1 MAKNTLRRV
10 SGYMWSQETI
20 KWLMNIESKC
30 FFLSN
35 YQFFHSA
42 VWLPDSHKSGSIW
55 INWPGYSFQREWE
68 WWNKWRRTFPRERP
82 PVIQSHGTWL
92 RSSPPL
98 SGSAVETQA
107 GCWVQFSGTIKE
119 REEKHYGVDLYLED
133 GENCR
138 RERVKVGCWR
148 FVFKIKPVRRQQTE
162 CDQASKTQQ
171 SHIYSSTY
179 WRMEQ
184 CFAPAIRLL
193 HVIIA
198 QYRHITFELS
208 VCLVCETLWNQM

>member
-1 MAKNTLRRV
+1 MFNC
-10 SGYMWSQETI
+10 S
-20 KWLMNIESKC
+20 

-107 GCWVQFSGTIKE
+107 GSAVQLKKEKRSIMELTFTWKTVRIAAGNVSKLVVGVSSSKLNLWGDNKQNVIKLQ
-119 REEKHYGVDLYLED
+119 RH
-133 GENCR
+133 N
-138 RERVKVGCWR
+138 KVTFTPPPTGGWSSVLPQLLGCC
-148 FVFKIKPVRRQQTE
+148 T
-162 CDQASKTQQ
+162 
-171 SHIYSSTY
+171 
-179 WRMEQ
+179 
-184 CFAPAIRLL
+184 LL
-193 HVIIA
+193 
-198 QYRHITFELS
+198 
-208 VCLVCETLWNQM
+208 